1 MRNWSEEIK
10 PLTHLFRLLCKK
22 WFDLTIK
29 DIISNEYSLTNN
41 KKNTKKALQVTAE
54 LSSFVPLVKQL
65 EIMH

>member
-1 MRNWSEEIK
+1 MSLIEPFI
-10 PLTHLFRLLCKK
+10 
-22 WFDLTIK
+22 
-29 DIISNEYSLTNN
+29 LTNN